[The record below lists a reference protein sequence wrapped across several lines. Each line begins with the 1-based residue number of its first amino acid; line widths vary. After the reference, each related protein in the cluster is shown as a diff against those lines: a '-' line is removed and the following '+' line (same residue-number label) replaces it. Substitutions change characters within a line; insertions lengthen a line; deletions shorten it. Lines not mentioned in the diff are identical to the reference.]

1 MKLSTIARAV
11 AVAALL
17 ATTAAPGAA
26 APAPQKVTM
35 ILNWIAGGDHAPY
48 YYAQKMGWYKDAGID
63 LTLEQGKGSTLA
75 AQRVGAGVDA
85 LGLADMATVMTAKAS
100 GANEVAVMNVYANFP
115 EGFYWMKNAEPGIK
129 TLKDFEGKKV
139 GNPPGDAGRVLWK
152 ALAKI
157 NHLNP
162 DGITWVNVQPNA
174 KLGALE
180 GHAVDA
186 VTEFYN
192 FHYNYVKTLGPN
204 MGYIAWK
211 DYGMNPYGNSIVV
224 NGDYLKSHK
233 DVVAAFVRVTQR
245 AFAACAATPT
255 PCINALVEANSGLNV
270 GNETQ
275 NWREVVQL
283 LDDRD
288 FKNTALGWFNPQR
301 MESTY
306 QIYSTALG
314 FAKPFDVKS
323 VYTDAFLD
331 KSIKLPANAA
341 SK

>member
-1 MKLSTIARAV
+1 MKVSAIVRVLV
-11 AVAALL
+11 VAALL
-17 ATTAAPGAA
+17 ATTAAPSAA
-26 APAPQKVTM
+26 APPPQKVTM

-48 YYAQKMGWYKDAGID
+48 YYAQKMGWYKDAGVD

-85 LGLADMATVMTAKAS
+85 IGLADMATVMTAKAS
-100 GANEVAVMNVYANFP
+100 GANEVAVMNIYANFP
-115 EGFYWMKNAEPGIK
+115 EGFYWMKNGSQIK

-192 FHYNYVKTLGPN
+192 FHYNYVKTLGSN
-204 MGYIAWK
+204 MGYLAWK
-211 DYGMNPYGNSIVV
+211 DYGMNPYGNSIIV
-224 NGDYLKSHK
+224 NADYLKSHH
-233 DVVAAFVRVTQR
+233 DVIAAFVRVTQR
-245 AFAACAATPT
+245 AFATCAATPK
-255 PCINALVEANSGLNV
+255 PCIDALVDANSGLNAN
-270 GNETQ
+270 NEME
-275 NWREVVQL
+275 NWREVAQL
-283 LDDRD
+283 LDDRS
-288 FKNTALGWFNPQR
+288 FKTIALGWFDPKR
-301 MESTY
+301 MDQTY
-306 QIYSTALG
+306 QIYSSALD
-314 FAKPFDVKS
+314 FSKPFDVKT

-331 KSIKLPANAA
+331 KSIKLPANTA

>member
-1 MKLSTIARAV
+1 MKLLTIARVVLAG
-11 AVAALL
+11 ALF
-17 ATTAAPGAA
+17 TAASLPGSAS
-26 APAPQKVTM
+26 PAPQKVTM

-63 LTLEQGKGSTLA
+63 LTLEPGKGSTLA
-75 AQRVGAGVDA
+75 AQRVGAGVDTF
-85 LGLADMATVMTAKAS
+85 GLADMATIMAAHAG
-100 GANEVAVMNVYANFP
+100 GANEVAVMNVFANFP

-162 DGITWVNVQPNA
+162 EGITWVNVQPNA

-192 FHYNYVKTLGPN
+192 THHSYEKTLGAN
-204 MGYIAWK
+204 MGYLAWK

-245 AFAACAATPT
+245 AFAACAAAPA
-255 PCINALVEANSGLNV
+255 PCVNALVEANSGLTV
-270 GNETQ
+270 SNETL
-275 NWREVVQL
+275 NWRDVTVL

-288 FKNTALGWFNPQR
+288 FKSTALGWFNPQR

-306 QIYSTALG
+306 QI
-314 FAKPFDVKS
+314 
-323 VYTDAFLD
+323 
-331 KSIKLPANAA
+331 
-341 SK
+341 